1 MDGEKLVGA
10 LACSLT
16 VTTCL
21 PTVRLGLTTG
31 EAEAIGP
38 LASSHRYGMLQ
49 LADRCITGSEFVVIS
64 SIEINGLR
72 GIRKGKLSDL
82 TPLVVLVGPNG
93 AGKSTVLDAIMIAAS
108 SNVEDA
114 VHQAVERRQG
124 LKQGTRWLLT
134 NGGTIGPAV
143 LVVSANQTDTRTC
156 SLGLTS
162 DENGEGLGIAIEDPG
177 PVNTMF
183 SYSTTIRNVTYT
195 TYGKVTT
202 AKYLPFNGVSD
213 VRFIDSYLSNS
224 RTPLHTLVTKAVE
237 LGLRQ
242 KVKDTVGSIIDGSPD
257 IQILTEKDS
266 PIVYLEFQDH
276 ALPVALAGDGVR
288 LLLQMILGLVTRD
301 GGIVL
306 MEEPEVHL
314 HPGAIRQCAAAILAA
329 VKRKTQIV
337 LTTHS
342 LELID
347 ALLSAS
353 TDEDLNLMSLYSM
366 KLEAGEL
373 KHFRLAGPEVALSR
387 TQIQDDLR

>member
-1 MDGEKLVGA
+1 M
-10 LACSLT
+10 
-16 VTTCL
+16 
-21 PTVRLGLTTG
+21 
-31 EAEAIGP
+31 
-38 LASSHRYGMLQ
+38 
-49 LADRCITGSEFVVIS
+49 
-64 SIEINGLR
+64 
-72 GIRKGKLSDL
+72 

-108 SNVEDA
+108 ANVADA
-114 VHQAVERRQG
+114 IQQTVERRQG

-134 NGGTIGPAV
+134 NGGTVGPAV
-143 LVVSANQTDTRTC
+143 LVVSANQAESRTC
-156 SLGLTS
+156 TLVLTS
-162 DENGEGLGIAIEDPG
+162 GEERESLHVSVEDSG
-177 PVNTMF
+177 PVNANAITY
-183 SYSTTIRNVTYT
+183 SYKTNVIYS

-202 AKYLPFNGVSD
+202 ASGAPFNGVSD
-213 VRFIDSYLSNS
+213 VRYIDSYLSNS
-224 RTPLHTLVTKAVE
+224 RTPLHALVTKAVE

-257 IQILTEKDS
+257 VQILTEKDS

-276 ALPVALAGDGVR
+276 ALPVALAGDGIR

-314 HPGAIRQCAAAILAA
+314 HPGAIRQCAAAVLAA

-353 TDEDLNLMSLYSM
+353 SDEDLNLMSLYSL

-373 KHFRLAGPEVALSR
+373 KHFRLAGSEVALSR